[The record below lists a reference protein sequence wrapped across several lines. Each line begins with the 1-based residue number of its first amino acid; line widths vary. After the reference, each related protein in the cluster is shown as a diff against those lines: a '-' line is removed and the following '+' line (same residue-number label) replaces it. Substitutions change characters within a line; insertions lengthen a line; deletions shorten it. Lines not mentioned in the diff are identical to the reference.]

1 MSLSS
6 SSWPGVPG
14 DRARV
19 SPGDCTGS
27 DKCEG
32 PRALASRGAARA
44 GAGRG
49 QTTRRASGP
58 QVGLKIFV
66 INMIVCNFFFFN

>member
-1 MSLSS
+1 MSQSNF
-6 SSWPGVPG
+6 SWPDDPG
-14 DRARV
+14 DQSPVA
-19 SPGDCTGS
+19 PGDCTGS

-32 PRALASRGAARA
+32 PRPLASRGAARA

-49 QTTRRASGP
+49 QTTQPASGP

-66 INMIVCNFFFFN
+66 